1 VQNSRRV
8 VITGMGTVTPHAD
21 DVEVLF
27 AKLCEGTSAVGRISQ
42 FDPTGLPAQIAAEV
56 TYEVT
61 GPAQVGIYPCT
72 SRTMRFVTAAA
83 QRCLADAGLD
93 GALASDDPARGLR
106 AVHLSSGVG
115 STAMEALGPL
125 TLGVWG
131 SPDTDGKRDLV
142 ALRRAIATHP
152 ETARQVE
159 DWFCDFAAP
168 ALAVMFS
175 AERISTAASACA
187 SGSHAIMDAVHM
199 IRLGHVNQVLT
210 GGVCTPITRSMMP
223 GFAMLSALS
232 TSNDDPQGASRPF
245 DAGRNGF
252 IMGEGSS
259 LMMLEELESAK
270 ARGARIHGEI
280 LGVGI
285 ATDAYRLTD
294 PEPTGRGMGEAMRRA
309 LTDARLTTE
318 NVDYINAHGTSTKLN
333 DAAETRAVKATF
345 GARAYDIPMSSTKSM
360 FGHLI
365 HAAGITEAIVCT
377 KTLQT
382 GVITPTINYE
392 TPDPE
397 CDLDYVPNT
406 ARRARVRVAMN
417 NSFGFGGQNVSVLIG
432 AYEGG
437 QA

>member
-1 VQNSRRV
+1 MSAGPRV

-21 DVEVLF
+21 DVDRLF
-27 AKLCEGTSAVGRISQ
+27 AQLCEGVSAVDRITQ

-56 TYEVT
+56 RYSFD
-61 GPAQVGIYPCT
+61 GPTQVGHYPCT

-83 QRCLADAGLD
+83 QRALADAGV
-93 GALASDDPARGLR
+93 GALAADDPRRAGR

-131 SPDTDGKRDLV
+131 SPDSEEERDQV
-142 ALRRAIATHP
+142 AMRRAIANHP
-152 ETARQVE
+152 ETARE
-159 DWFCDFAAP
+159 IEEWFCEFAAP
-168 ALAVMFS
+168 ALAVQFG
-175 AERISTAASACA
+175 ADRISTAASACA
-187 SGSHAIMDAVHM
+187 SGSHAIMDAVHL
-199 IRLGHVNQVLT
+199 IKLGHASQVLT
-210 GGVCTPITRSMMP
+210 GGVCTPVTRSMMP

-232 TSNDDPQGASRPF
+232 TSNEEPHKASRPF

-252 IMGEGSS
+252 IMGEGAS
-259 LMMLEELESAK
+259 LMVLESLESAQ

-309 LTDARLTTE
+309 LANAGLGPED
-318 NVDYINAHGTSTKLN
+318 VDYINAHGTSTKLN
-333 DAAETRAVKATF
+333 DAAETKAVKATF
-345 GARAYDIPMSSTKSM
+345 GDRAYGIPMSSTKSM

-377 KTLQT
+377 KTIQT
-382 GVITPTINYE
+382 GILTPTINQDE
-392 TPDPE
+392 SDPD
-397 CDLDYVPNT
+397 CDLDYVPNV
-406 ARRARVRVAMN
+406 ARDARVRVAMN

-432 AYEGG
+432 AYDGG
-437 QA
+437 KA

>member
-1 VQNSRRV
+1 MNRRRV
-8 VITGMGTVTPHAD
+8 VITGMGTVTPHSD
-21 DVEVLF
+21 NVDTLF
-27 AKLCEGTSAVGRISQ
+27 AQLCEGVSAVQRITQ
-42 FDPTGLPAQIAAEV
+42 FDPEGLPAQIAAEV
-56 TYEVT
+56 RYEVD
-61 GPAQVGIYPCT
+61 GPAQVGRYACD
-72 SRTMRFVTAAA
+72 SRTMKFVTAAA
-83 QRCLADAGLD
+83 QRALADAGLED
-93 GALASDDPARGLR
+93 ELAPDDPERYVR

-131 SPDTDGKRDLV
+131 SPDSTEKRDLV
-142 ALRRAIATHP
+142 ALRRAIAAHP
-152 ETARQVE
+152 ETAQHVE

-168 ALAVMFS
+168 ALAVMFG
-175 AERISTAASACA
+175 ADRISTAASACA
-187 SGSHAIMDAVHM
+187 SGSHALMDAMHM
-199 IRLGHVNQVLT
+199 IQLGRAKRVLT
-210 GGVCTPITRSMMP
+210 GGVCTPVTRSMMP

-232 TSNDDPQGASRPF
+232 TRNEVPHAASRPF
-245 DAGRNGF
+245 DADRSGF

-259 LMMLEELESAK
+259 LMVLEDLEAAQ

-280 LGVGI
+280 LGAGI

-309 LTDARLTTE
+309 LKDAGLAPE

-333 DAAETRAVKATF
+333 DAAESKAVKAAF
-345 GARAYDIPMSSTKSM
+345 GEQAYSIPMSSTKSM

-377 KTLQT
+377 KTIQD
-382 GVITPTINYE
+382 GRITPTINYE
-392 TPDPE
+392 TPDPD

-406 ARRARVRVAMN
+406 AREATVKVAMN

-432 AYEGG
+432 AYDGG
-437 QA
+437 RA